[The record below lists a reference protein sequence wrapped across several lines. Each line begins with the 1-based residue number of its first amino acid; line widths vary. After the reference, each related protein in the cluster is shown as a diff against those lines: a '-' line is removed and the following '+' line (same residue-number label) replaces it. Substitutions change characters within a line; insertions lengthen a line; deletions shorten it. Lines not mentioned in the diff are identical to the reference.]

1 MPVESIKAEIV
12 TIQETTSSWIAQFNG
27 TWLWVGLALL
37 IIGSCL
43 GAALLVHRAVWRSV
57 AARLPRPSARAFT
70 TRLRRP
76 TRLAA
81 ALGGLI
87 LAFSV
92 LPFDN
97 DMRLI
102 ANRVLALGTIMMVGW
117 STIALI
123 KAGAELSILRFR
135 IDEEDNL
142 QARKFQTQMRLFVR
156 AGTLLI
162 GLVTVGSMLLTIPQ
176 VREFGVGLFAS
187 AGVAGIVMGIAAR
200 PVLSNL
206 IAGVQIA
213 LSQPIRIED
222 AVVVEG
228 EWGWI
233 EEITL
238 TYVVIRIWDWRRLV
252 VPLTHFVEKP
262 YQNWT
267 RESASII
274 GSVFWEV
281 DPTAP
286 FEAMR
291 AKLSDLLAESPLWD
305 GNVNVLQVTDSGAH
319 TVQLRALMSAKN
331 SPVAWDLRCEIRE
344 KMITW
349 LQSDYPEA
357 LPRLRAQMVDTR
369 PDHETPSPAQPAQP
383 GDVVSAGDAGLRQ
396 SFKTEHLS
404 NESPVGL
411 DE

>member
-1 MPVESIKAEIV
+1 
-12 TIQETTSSWIAQFNG
+12 
-27 TWLWVGLALL
+27 
-37 IIGSCL
+37 
-43 GAALLVHRAVWRSV
+43 
-57 AARLPRPSARAFT
+57 
-70 TRLRRP
+70 
-76 TRLAA
+76 
-81 ALGGLI
+81 LGGLT

-92 LPFDN
+92 LPFDS

-102 ANRVLALGTIMMVGW
+102 ANRLLALGTIMMVGW

-162 GLVTVGSMLLTIPQ
+162 GLITVGSMLLTIPQ

-286 FEAMR
+286 FEVMR
-291 AKLSDLLAESPLWD
+291 TKLTEILTESPLWD

-349 LQSDYPEA
+349 LQTEYPEA
-357 LPRLRAQMVDTR
+357 LPRLRAQILDTR
-369 PDHETPSPAQPAQP
+369 LDSEIPSIARSAQP
-383 GDVVSAGDAGLRQ
+383 GDVVSGGDAGLRQ
-396 SFKTEHLS
+396 SVKTEHLS
-404 NESPVGL
+404 DESPVGL